1 MKKYFLINFSK
12 MNYFLLFISVHLYQL
27 YIYIYYIV
35 CVSVYAKF
43 VKMNIVY
50 EDIVYVFRFY
60 S

>member
-27 YIYIYYIV
+27 YIYILYCV